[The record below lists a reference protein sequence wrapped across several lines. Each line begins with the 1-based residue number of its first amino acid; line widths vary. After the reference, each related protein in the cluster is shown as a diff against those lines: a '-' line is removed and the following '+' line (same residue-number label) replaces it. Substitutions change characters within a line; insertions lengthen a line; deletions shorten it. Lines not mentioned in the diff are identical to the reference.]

1 MNNNKLM
8 RIMLLITVVIFIMI
22 SCSVKTALKNIE
34 TDEVLIN
41 VSYVD
46 ESFLRKYNTY
56 DSFIENEDHGRIAFT
71 SKVPVKEFSW
81 LSLSINFDDND
92 ELFYE
97 IDEVLYS
104 LEELRPQ
111 KPFVA
116 TWVEVGIMSCFGFSY
131 RDKNGQKKYFVGHTG
146 NYGEDPE
153 EYDGPDFVVQQ
164 FFPKTIVTERY
175 D

>member
-1 MNNNKLM
+1 MNNTLM
-8 RIMLLITVVIFIMI
+8 KSILLITAIVCIMS
-22 SCSVKTALKNIE
+22 SCGTKSAFKSIE
-34 TDEVLIN
+34 TDEILID

-46 ESFLRKYNTY
+46 ESFFKKYTTY
-56 DSFIENEDHGRIAFT
+56 ESFIENEDHPRIAFT
-71 SKVPVKEFSW
+71 SNVPVKDFSW

-97 IDEVLYS
+97 IDKVLYS
-104 LEELRPQ
+104 LKELHPQ

-131 RDKNGQKKYFVGHTG
+131 RDKDGQIKYFVGRVG

-153 EYDGPDFVVQQ
+153 EYDGPVFVVWQ
-164 FFPKTIVTERY
+164 FFPDANDNTQ
-175 D
+175 